1 MGKKILIHAWSL
13 QRKGEEYYIP
23 FTHWIYLKEII
34 KYYDKIVLLSPVKKL
49 KESQEPKGSSISSF
63 KNVSV
68 FPLPYNDGGYIG
80 ALKYFFHYRKAY
92 KVLDN
97 ISVYY
102 ARYPVPFGWLQKIY
116 GKNKKR
122 IIHYVGDPVDAAKN
136 NPNFS
141 ALKRKVLITAFKP
154 ENALYNWAC
163 KGARVFTNGYHIAER
178 LSKNNIKAIPIVSST
193 LTERDFFFKE
203 KRINK
208 YNTKFIYLGNL
219 RTAKGVE
226 TILRAFKLYNE
237 KYENSSFKI
246 IGSGEFEYK
255 LQQIV
260 KNENIKNIDFLGR
273 IDDRDLI
280 NYHLRDSDIFLFG
293 SLSEG
298 SPRVVLEAI
307 ANGLIVISTP
317 VGSLPNIFENEK
329 NILFAD
335 FNNPYDFYE
344 KINLITQDE
353 ALSNIIRKES
363 YNLIQNFTIQNFLKK
378 IFDEK

>member
-1 MGKKILIHAWSL
+1 
-13 QRKGEEYYIP
+13 
-23 FTHWIYLKEII
+23 
-34 KYYDKIVLLSPVKKL
+34 
-49 KESQEPKGSSISSF
+49 
-63 KNVSV
+63 
-68 FPLPYNDGGYIG
+68 
-80 ALKYFFHYRKAY
+80 
-92 KVLDN
+92 
-97 ISVYY
+97 
-102 ARYPVPFGWLQKIY
+102 
-116 GKNKKR
+116 
-122 IIHYVGDPVDAAKN
+122 
-136 NPNFS
+136 
-141 ALKRKVLITAFKP
+141 
-154 ENALYNWAC
+154 WAC

-260 KNENIKNIDFLGR
+260 KNENIKNVDFLGR

>member
-1 MGKKILIHAWSL
+1 MNNKIVIHAWAV
-13 QRKGEEYYIP
+13 QKKEGRYYLP
-23 FTHWIYLKEII
+23 YTHWVYLNEIV
-34 KYYDKIVLLSPVKKL
+34 KYYDEIVLLSTCKFL
-49 KESQEPKGSSISSF
+49 KQDETTNYLDINFS
-63 KNVSV
+63 NVSV
-68 FPLPYNDGGYIG
+68 YELPYSNGYLG
-80 ALKYFFHYRKAY
+80 AIKHFFSYRKAY
-92 KVLDN
+92 KEIKDVTT
-97 ISVYY
+97 YY

-260 KNENIKNIDFLGR
+260 KNENIKNVDFLGR

>member
-1 MGKKILIHAWSL
+1 MKKILLHAWAV
-13 QRKGEEYYIP
+13 QKKEGRYYLP
-23 FTHWIYLKEII
+23 YTHWVYLNEIV
-34 KYYDKIVLLSPVKKL
+34 KYYDEIVLLSTCKFL
-49 KESQEPKGSSISSF
+49 KQDETTNYLDIKFS
-63 KNVSV
+63 NVSV
-68 FPLPYNDGGYIG
+68 YELPYSNGYLG
-80 ALKYFFHYRKAY
+80 AIKHFFSYRKAY
-92 KVLDN
+92 KEIKDVTT
-97 ISVYY
+97 YY

-329 NILFAD
+329 DILFAD

-353 ALSNIIRKES
+353 ALSNVIRKES

>member
-1 MGKKILIHAWSL
+1 MKKILLHAWAV
-13 QRKGEEYYIP
+13 QKKDGKYYLP
-23 FTHWIYLKEII
+23 YTHWIYLNEIV
-34 KYYDKIVLLSPVKKL
+34 KYYNKIVLLSSCKHL
-49 KESQEPKGSSISSF
+49 KEDETTNYIDITFS
-63 KNVSV
+63 NVSV
-68 FPLPYNDGGYIG
+68 YELPYSNGYLG
-80 ALKYFFHYRKAY
+80 AIKHFFSYRKAY
-92 KVLDN
+92 KEIKDVTT
-97 ISVYY
+97 YY

-260 KNENIKNIDFLGR
+260 KNENIKNVDFLGR